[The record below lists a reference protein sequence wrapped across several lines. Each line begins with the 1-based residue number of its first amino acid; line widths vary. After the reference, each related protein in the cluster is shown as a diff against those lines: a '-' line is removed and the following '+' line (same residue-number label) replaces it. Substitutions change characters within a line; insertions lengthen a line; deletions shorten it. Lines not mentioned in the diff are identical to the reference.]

1 MVHAQSGALL
11 GAETVCQL
19 QQGLGHA
26 AGNVREDQV
35 RQGIIGAAQASSQ
48 HTQQLLGDLR
58 VLADPVVQHCGV
70 HRRRVQL
77 RHADGRRGARA
88 RVEDG
93 QLAEHIGGA
102 HDGQQV
108 LAPIHRVAG
117 ELHFA
122 ADDDVQPVARLALV
136 EDSGAARKFDG
147 IQLLDE
153 GADCGGI
160 NTLEDACPR

>member
-1 MVHAQSGALL
+1 MHAQSGAFL
-11 GAETVCQL
+11 GAETVRQL

-26 AGNVREDQV
+26 AGDVREDQV
-35 RQGIIGAAQASSQ
+35 RQGIIGAAQAASQ
-48 HTQQLLGDLR
+48 HAQQLLGDLR
-58 VLADPVVQHCGV
+58 VLADPVVQHGGV

-77 RHADGRRGARA
+77 RHADGGRGART

-93 QLAEHIGGA
+93 QLAEHVGGA

-117 ELHFA
+117 ELHLA
-122 ADDDVQPVARLALV
+122 ADDDVQPVTRFALV
-136 EDSGAARKFDG
+136 EDGGATRQIDG

-153 GADCGGI
+153 GADCGGF